1 MMSEHPELEAPRS
14 SPTPWIAG
22 GVVLI
27 AAGLLGV
34 VVVLLGRGPVDEP
47 PLPRA
52 DEHPAVG
59 KRLENV
65 DLQPLTGDPPAI
77 SAADLSGRV
86 TLINFWGTWCPPC
99 KIEFP
104 HIQELEQHFRAN
116 ADFRFVSVSC
126 ANDRDDEQYLA
137 EETAVFLNRE
147 QVEFPTYH
155 DPDVVTR
162 REIMRVVGDFAYPST
177 LIIGRDGLIKA
188 VWVGYAPGI
197 EKQMREIIDREL
209 AAAATAGEV
218 TSPDKAG
225 EN

>member
-1 MMSEHPELEAPRS
+1 MMSEHKELEAPRS

-27 AAGLLGV
+27 AAGLLAV
-34 VVVLLGRGPVDEP
+34 VVVSQGRGLVEEP

-65 DLQPLTGDPPAI
+65 DLQPLTGGPEAI
-77 SAADLSGRV
+77 SGAELSGHI

-104 HIQELEQHFRAN
+104 HIKELEQHFRLN

-126 ANDRDDEQYLA
+126 ADGAFDKHLA
-137 EETAVFLNRE
+137 EETADFLKQA
-147 QVEFPTYH
+147 QVEFPTFH
-155 DPDVVTR
+155 DPDTVTR
-162 REIMRVVGDFAYPST
+162 REIMRVVGEFAYPTT

-188 VWVGYAPGI
+188 VWIGYAPGI
-197 EKQMREIIDREL
+197 EKQMREILDREL
-209 AAAATAGEV
+209 AAAAHAGEQS
-218 TSPDKAG
+218 SPAKTG